1 MAKKE
6 NAIFTVLCMVYD
18 DNGNILVE
26 DRIDPSWQGV
36 CLPGGH
42 VEPGESITL
51 AAIRET
57 REETGLT
64 IENPQLCGVKQFM
77 YDENTR
83 YVVFLYKANRYSGT
97 VTSSDEGKVFWVHR
111 NDLINYQLVPD
122 FLELLKVFDNDA
134 LNEFCYRQ
142 DHDNWIVELF

>member
-1 MAKKE
+1 M
-6 NAIFTVLCMVYD
+6 
-18 DNGNILVE
+18 
-26 DRIDPSWQGV
+26 
-36 CLPGGH
+36 
-42 VEPGESITL
+42 EPGESFTL

-64 IENPQLCGVKQFM
+64 IENPQLSGVKQFM

-111 NDLINYQLVPD
+111 NDLINYHLVPD

-142 DHDNWIVELF
+142 DNDNWIAELF